1 MSTMNNKNRRR
12 SLTLNTINYNLQ
24 KDISKLE
31 KETTFLTPN
40 IYNYKINIDS
50 KLFNSPK
57 YVFSLGSHYM
67 NVQFLKNFIKN
78 KKDILFIDN
87 IIFEYNFND
96 YLKEKINIPTI
107 INIVFKD
114 FFDKN
119 KEYINS
125 IIIDINSSSF
135 SCGK

>member
-87 IIFEYNFND
+87 II
-96 YLKEKINIPTI
+96 
-107 INIVFKD
+107 
-114 FFDKN
+114 
-119 KEYINS
+119 NS
-125 IIIDINSSSF
+125 
-135 SCGK
+135 KKTY